1 MTRNKRLCDTRLLRA
16 TKRRCGLKINPN
28 TTAHGKAAAAAM
40 LQELGAHAN
49 DPDQTSRVIARLTGR
64 MHVTEE
70 AWRSAGLARVAT
82 YLRAYRHATSQAQDG
97 FDESLAKYLLLATD
111 GFVLDAE
118 ELRRDITDDELRA
131 HASAWLH
138 AVART

>member
-1 MTRNKRLCDTRLLRA
+1 M
-16 TKRRCGLKINPN
+16 KINPH
-28 TTAHGKAAAAAM
+28 TTTHGKAAAAAM

-49 DPDQTSRVIARLTGR
+49 DPDQTSRVIARMTGH

-70 AWRSAGLARVAT
+70 AWRSAGLARVAA
-82 YLRAYRHATSQAQDG
+82 YLSAYRHATSQAQDG
-97 FDESLAKYLLLATD
+97 FDAMLAEYLLLATD

-131 HASAWLH
+131 HAREWLK
-138 AVART
+138 AKGGPA